1 MSFRVHSHGVHMMQL
16 VFWLLASTAW
26 IGAAD
31 CSAVE
36 DPPPAQGSRADAPH
50 PSALAASPERSGE
63 AQTPPPSMPA
73 PLFLIPNFHDAC
85 MGWLVSY
92 AEERN
97 FGLYSYLAHLDRA
110 AADERYKF
118 LMSEIPHL
126 ITMMEFEPQRV
137 EELKKR
143 IAEGRVELV
152 NAFVLEPTVN
162 LSGGEALVQQGVQGL
177 AWYQEVLGLRPR
189 AAWMIDVCGWHE
201 QMAQIT
207 QGLGLDAFVYCRYNP
222 TGGEPEGEPTLTNWD
237 EVKSGSALH
246 WITSPDGS
254 KVLALSPGLY
264 CDVDFQPLFRSEQAL
279 GDDELRQ
286 LVALA
291 EANRQRFPADVPPAD
306 FGRRVGLFPAV
317 SLRRLSGRVDPG
329 VEPSGPAHA
338 AARGHVGRIPG
349 RRAPARPRA
358 PVICPPPLPPANTVG
373 RPFGS
378 TLPK

>member
-1 MSFRVHSHGVHMMQL
+1 MYCRVHSHRVHMMQL
-16 VFWLLASTAW
+16 VFWLLASITCVG
-26 IGAAD
+26 GAECRA
-31 CSAVE
+31 AQ
-36 DPPPAQGSRADAPH
+36 DPPHTPGTGTDA
-50 PSALAASPERSGE
+50 SDSGALAAIPQRVFETQT
-63 AQTPPPSMPA
+63 QTPPSSTPTPV
-73 PLFLIPNFHDAC
+73 FLIPNFHDAC

-264 CDVDFQPLFRSEQAL
+264 CDVDFQPLFRSDQAL

-291 EANRQRFPADVPPAD
+291 EANRQRFPAGVPPVILGGEWDYSLPFRYAGYPAELIPAWNHLAPHMPLRVATLGEYLD
-306 FGRRVGLFPAV
+306 AVLPLVRARR
-317 SLRRLSGRVDPG
+317 
-329 VEPSGPAHA
+329 
-338 AARGHVGRIPG
+338 
-349 RRAPARPRA
+349 
-358 PVICPPPLPPANTVG
+358 
-373 RPFGS
+373 
-378 TLPK
+378 